1 MTRGIRPLK
10 GELIPFG
17 PGSLKPGA
25 VIIYLTPR
33 IEAYLRELM
42 RTGFYG
48 HGVPDTC
55 ERLICRGIE
64 REKIFPTIM
73 TGAVLSPDLVSSC
86 LRPQHLAL
94 PGLSFLIM
102 STCCRVPVRLQ

>member
-1 MTRGIRPLK
+1 MTRAVRPLK

-33 IEAYLRELM
+33 IEAYLVALM
-42 RTGFYG
+42 RTGLYG

-55 ERLICRGIE
+55 ERLVCRGIE
-64 REKIFPTIM
+64 AAIARGIIPLK
-73 TGAVLSPDLVSSC
+73 G
-86 LRPQHLAL
+86 RK
-94 PGLSFLIM
+94 
-102 STCCRVPVRLQ
+102 

>member
-1 MTRGIRPLK
+1 MTKGVRPLK

-17 PGSLKPGA
+17 PGSLKSGA

-64 REKIFPTIM
+64 AAIAKGIISLKGPLKGRE
-73 TGAVLSPDLVSSC
+73 
-86 LRPQHLAL
+86 
-94 PGLSFLIM
+94 
-102 STCCRVPVRLQ
+102 

>member
-1 MTRGIRPLK
+1 MTRGVRPLK

-64 REKIFPTIM
+64 TAIAKGIIPHKGPLKGRE
-73 TGAVLSPDLVSSC
+73 
-86 LRPQHLAL
+86 
-94 PGLSFLIM
+94 
-102 STCCRVPVRLQ
+102 